1 MNIRTPTISR
11 LLDLWLDEDIG
22 RGDLTQSA
30 VENKVVSAC
39 CICKQEG
46 LFCGGELVRSL
57 YKRLDKSVQI
67 RLNKSD
73 GEQVFIGEKV
83 IELTGPVSS
92 LLAGERTALN
102 LVMHLSGIATATKTL
117 VLELEGTNVK
127 LADTRKTTPGLRQLE
142 KYAVRCGGG
151 INHRLGLDD
160 AAMLKENHIAWSKG
174 ITESIK
180 TLRENLPWTTKVIV
194 EAETSQ
200 QAKEAVSAGADGVLL
215 DEMKPHDIRKLIPE
229 LKAITKN
236 NSKNIIIE
244 ASGIDPKDIRDYAS
258 TGVDIISSSA
268 PISQSKWID
277 FSMRFNEINEN

>member
-1 MNIRTPTISR
+1 MNIITPKIIH

-30 VENKVVSAC
+30 IENKIVSAYWV
-39 CICKQEG
+39 CKQEG
-46 LFCGGELVRSL
+46 LFCGGELVKSL
-57 YKRLDKSVQI
+57 YQRLDDSVKI
-67 RLNKSD
+67 RLQKFD
-73 GEQVFIGEKV
+73 GERVIVGEKV
-83 IELTGPVSS
+83 MELTGPVSS

-102 LVMHLSGIATATKTL
+102 LVMHLSGIATYTKQL
-117 VLELEGTNVK
+117 VSELEGTKVQ

-174 ITESIK
+174 ITESMQ
-180 TLRENLPWTTKVIV
+180 TLRESLPWTTKVIV
-194 EAETSQ
+194 EAETSK
-200 QAKEAVSAGADGVLL
+200 QAIEAVSAGADGVLL
-215 DEMKPHDIRKLIPE
+215 DEMKPSDIKKLIPE
-229 LKAITKN
+229 LKAISKN
-236 NSKNIIIE
+236 NSKEVIIE
-244 ASGIDPKDIRDYAS
+244 ASGINPQYIKEYAS

-277 FSMRFNEINEN
+277 FSMRFTEAREN